1 MKRIVNLILVGMIA
15 AGVALAP
22 AAAQDNKEEWK
33 PLFDGKDLSGWETWL
48 GKPNKALDVPGV
60 ARNEKG
66 EYSEPVGLNKD
77 PKGVFTV
84 LEADGKPAVRIS
96 GEIYGAMTT
105 KEEFAN
111 YHFKMEFK
119 WGRKKWPPREDK
131 PRHSGLLYHGV
142 GPHGA
147 GGTYWMRSFEC
158 QIQERDCGDFWS
170 VDRVIIDVEAVNKDP
185 NNPKSDLVYKKG
197 APKIAGTTRR
207 ILKDP
212 DNEKPVGEWNTI
224 ELYCVG
230 QTSVH
235 AVNGKAVMVLQGLRQ
250 RVAGIEV
257 PLTKGKL
264 QLQSEGAEIFYR
276 NMMIRPIAEIPKGLL
291 E

>member
-170 VDRVIIDVEAVNKDP
+170 VDRVIIDVEAISSTRRARQKSWARRAASSRTPTTKSPSASGTRSNFIAWARRASMPSTGRPSWSCRDCVSGSRASRSP
-185 NNPKSDLVYKKG
+185 SRRGSSSSNPK
-197 APKIAGTTRR
+197 APRSSIGT
-207 ILKDP
+207 
-212 DNEKPVGEWNTI
+212 
-224 ELYCVG
+224 
-230 QTSVH
+230 
-235 AVNGKAVMVLQGLRQ
+235 
-250 RVAGIEV
+250 
-257 PLTKGKL
+257 
-264 QLQSEGAEIFYR
+264 
-276 NMMIRPIAEIPKGLL
+276 
-291 E
+291 